1 MTYLVNQILAL
12 TLNPSPVGEGLESSS
27 PSPAGEACPEHVEGG
42 LGDEGK

>member
-27 PSPAGEACPEHVEGG
+27 PSPAGEGARG
-42 LGDEGK
+42 